1 MIKST
6 AALAFAT
13 ALLAAPLAS
22 PVQAFDLT
30 SMSPE
35 ERAAFQLEVRAY
47 LMENPQVIMD
57 AVAVLEQR
65 QAEAQVASDAEL
77 VKVNAE
83 ALFEDATS
91 WVGGNPE
98 GDITLVEFVDY
109 RCGYCRKAHDE
120 VDELLKSDGNIRLI
134 VKEFPILGEASTVS
148 SRFAVATRL
157 VAGDEAYK
165 AVSDTMIKL
174 KSGVEEPV
182 LKAVADKLGLDSAA
196 ILAKMDSDEVTAII
210 SDNHQLGARLS
221 ISGTPTFVMQDQVLR
236 GYMPLA
242 NMQDIVAKLREQ

>member
-1 MIKST
+1 MIRT
-6 AALAFAT
+6 PAALALVT
-13 ALLAAPLAS
+13 ALAAA

-30 SMSPE
+30 AMSPE

-83 ALFEDATS
+83 ALFEDAAS
-91 WVGGNPE
+91 WVGGNPD
-98 GDITLVEFVDY
+98 GDITMVEFVDY

-120 VDELLKSDGNIRLI
+120 VAALLKSDGNIKLI

-148 SRFAVATRL
+148 SRFAIATRL
-157 VAGDEAYK
+157 VAGDKAYK
-165 AVSDTMIKL
+165 TVSDVLITL

-182 LKAVADKLGLDSAA
+182 LKAIADKLGLDSEA
-196 ILAKMDSDEVTAII
+196 ILAKMDGDEVNKII
-210 SDNHQLGARLS
+210 GENHQLGARLN

-242 NMQDIVAKLREQ
+242 NMQEIVATLREK